1 MKIILSAAASDQS
14 DHLLKVHTVTEEQKY
29 NTGSFIKTERSDSIQ
44 LISDVFTVQ
53 LSESSKMHRNLLNE
67 SLIDLIS
74 VLSMRLINEFL
85 HTGCLR
91 SKWGRHFFRRAALK
105 DVIKAADEEEAA
117 GRSRS
122 RTLVLVKR
130 TQSEQWRWF
139 KTKFLLQK
147 RCDSKIF
154 SLHSLKKTS
163 CKWEWNKTRRDNVI

>member
-29 NTGSFIKTERSDSIQ
+29 NAGSFIKTERSDSIQ

-53 LSESSKMHRNLLNE
+53 LSESSKMYRNLLNE

-91 SKWGRHFFRRAALK
+91 SKWGRHFS
-105 DVIKAADEEEAA
+105 DEQ
-117 GRSRS
+117 
-122 RTLVLVKR
+122 L
-130 TQSEQWRWF
+130 
-139 KTKFLLQK
+139 
-147 RCDSKIF
+147 
-154 SLHSLKKTS
+154 
-163 CKWEWNKTRRDNVI
+163 

>member
-29 NTGSFIKTERSDSIQ
+29 NAGSFIKTERSDSIQ

-139 KTKFLLQK
+139 KTKFLLEK
-147 RCDSKIF
+147 R
-154 SLHSLKKTS
+154 SLHSLKTS